1 MKTKNYFLASDEF
14 INLSILV
21 IFNFFISCLGT
32 IIGFATQN
40 NHIFLQSISVLTI
53 SAVLFS
59 IIIISEKKGLLGKK
73 KKQDLTAFSDVIA
86 AITSVTI
93 ILFLFFVG
101 FYYGADA
108 LTEAFIIILLIGIVG
123 VSIHSIYLSIKDY
136 KKHTLRISGDHDA

>member
-1 MKTKNYFLASDEF
+1 M
-14 INLSILV
+14 SIFAVFDL
-21 IFNFFISCLGT
+21 FISCLGT
-32 IIGFATQN
+32 IVGFVTQN
-40 NHIFLQSISVLTI
+40 NHIFIPSISVLTI
-53 SAVLFS
+53 SAILFL

-101 FYYGADA
+101 LYYGADA